1 MTTAVVGSTIAV
13 DDVIQTSANG
23 GMQVNFA
30 DNTTLILSINTQIK
44 VDQYVYDPTTEQGS
58 SLFSV
63 LQGACQYVS
72 GLIGKHDPGAENIDS
87 PVGEIGI
94 RGTQFV
100 LQVTPDQDQ
109 IDLIQGEVALTPTLT
124 GVTTIVDAPET
135 TTFNSS
141 SLIGTAPL
149 TESGYD
155 LLQTQLF
162 PALPFEISTTSLTHA
177 TPGTPY
183 GPVTL
188 LTTSPDAS
196 TSPFVTTLKWKKVTL
211 PKGLKLSSG
220 GMLSGTP
227 NAKLAAPSSVTVQVT
242 ETVITLNGKKKVKT
256 KTTVQATLPIRLSHY
271 LRRDL
276 RRVGQGAP
284 LVPVEGG

>member
-1 MTTAVVGSTIAV
+1 MDHTCIT
-13 DDVIQTSANG
+13 
-23 GMQVNFA
+23 
-30 DNTTLILSINTQIK
+30 
-44 VDQYVYDPTTEQGS
+44 
-58 SLFSV
+58 
-63 LQGACQYVS
+63 
-72 GLIGKHDPGAENIDS
+72 GAENIDS

-141 SLIGTAPL
+141 SLIRTAPL

-256 KTTVQATLPIRLSHY
+256 KTTVQATLPF
-271 LRRDL
+271 
-276 RRVGQGAP
+276 A
-284 LVPVEGG
+284 